1 MFQKSLNNE
10 RLFLTIKDYSSI
22 IKKKEMKLTSERG
35 REIREEY
42 TNVKEKEICDN
53 RGLVQIGGNR
63 NKIDGSDGTSN
74 ASIKNFSGSSS
85 QVHLTTQNRFI
96 NVLGLNDESIQ
107 FVKMFCGDSSLNIN
121 GKDRYNINEIPS
133 DITKSFMLFLN
144 DNKNEVIDLIVRNG
158 FNVNTIVY
166 RNLKTNETYEITYD
180 EVLNKINKCTWVSK
194 KGGIHLKDV
203 NGKTYFH
210 FQREG
215 KKNKNNRY
223 NVLWHIHRNLFLID

>member
-1 MFQKSLNNE
+1 
-10 RLFLTIKDYSSI
+10 
-22 IKKKEMKLTSERG
+22 MKLTSERG

-53 RGLVQIGGNR
+53 RGLTQIGGNR
-63 NKIDGSDGTSN
+63 NKIDGSNETSN
-74 ASIKNFSGSSS
+74 VSIKNFSGSST

-96 NVLGLNDESIQ
+96 NVLKLNDESSQ
-107 FVKMFCGDSSLNIN
+107 FIKMFCGNISLNN
-121 GKDRYNINEIPS
+121 NNKDRYHITEIPS
-133 DITKSFMLFLN
+133 KITESFMLFLN
-144 DNKNEVIDLIVRNG
+144 DNKERVIDLIVRNG
-158 FNVNTIVY
+158 FDVDTVVY
-166 RNLKTNETYEITYD
+166 RNLKTNEIYEITYD
-180 EVLNKINKCTWVSK
+180 EILNKVNKCTWVSK

-223 NVLWHIHRNLFLID
+223 NVLWHIHSNLFLID